1 MILSS
6 LSFPP
11 FQAVCTL
18 LLLLFKLFAPLSL
31 PFLPLPKLFAPL
43 SLPFLPLPKLFAL
56 SPPFLPTFQAVCFL
70 SPTPGDGGNDV
81 SMIQAANVGI
91 GIVGKVS

>member
-18 LLLLFKLFAPLSL
+18 LLLLF
-31 PFLPLPKLFAPL
+31 KLFAPL